1 MTGCAQTKLPSE
13 QACRAGQRKSVEHA
27 NYAGEED
34 KGEGR
39 GGELGGSARVYE
51 SARGSVDTCASLMG
65 VVAEEYV
72 MIG

>member
-1 MTGCAQTKLPSE
+1 MTGCAQTKLPS
-13 QACRAGQRKSVEHA
+13 AHAYRAGQRKSAEHA

-65 VVAEEYV
+65 VVAEEDV